1 MALLASGM
9 ASYRSMRHRLNARQ
23 QELVDLAGRLA
34 DSFAQRAAEHDRE
47 STFPFENY
55 DEMRE
60 AGYLGLTI
68 PQELGGHGADLRE
81 VVLAQER
88 LAMGCSSTALAVGMH
103 VSPLG
108 QVAALWRLNRDERL
122 GRFLREAATG
132 EVVYASMTAE
142 RGHSILMTSNT
153 VATRVPGG
161 YRVTGDKIFG
171 TESAVCTHFSTMAR
185 LDDPHDGS
193 RVLLFRLARPV
204 EGMEVKDMWDT
215 MGMRGTLSNDYSLR
229 DVFVPEEAVFHSYPV
244 GHFDS
249 VLLRM
254 TWSWAMPAFGAVYLG
269 IAAGAMAHARE
280 QVAKRGREGDP
291 AVQAAFAE
299 MEILLETAR
308 AVLWRHTDE
317 VISGDLFEQF
327 SVQEGM
333 ARSVLAKHVPCNN
346 AIRIVDL
353 ALEVVGGAGY
363 FRRSPLERMYRD
375 VRAGVI
381 MPYNNPEARS
391 LFGRNALGIEIAP
404 EVPAAESG
412 HRSAGA
418 GAG

>member
-1 MALLASGM
+1 
-9 ASYRSMRHRLNARQ
+9 MRHRLNARQ
-23 QELVDLAGRLA
+23 QDLVELAGRLA
-34 DSFAQRAAEHDRE
+34 DTFATRAAEHDRE

-55 DEMRE
+55 ADMRA

-68 PQELGGHGADLRE
+68 PEELGGRGADLGE
-81 VVLAQER
+81 MLLAQER
-88 LAMGCSSTALAVGMH
+88 LAMGCGSTALAVTMH

-108 QVAALWRLNRDERL
+108 QVGALWRLNQDERL
-122 GRFLREAATG
+122 GQFLREAATG

-153 VATRVPGG
+153 VATPVEGG

-171 TESAVCTHFSTMAR
+171 TESAICTHFSSMAR
-185 LDDPHDGS
+185 VDDADGGS
-193 RVLLFRLARPV
+193 RVIIFRLARPV
-204 EGMEVKDMWDT
+204 DGMEVKDTWDT
-215 MGMRGTLSNDYSLR
+215 MGMRGTLSNDWSMR
-229 DVFVPEEAVFHSYPV
+229 DVFVPEDAVFHSYPV
-244 GHFDS
+244 DHFDS

-269 IAAGAMAHARE
+269 IAGGAMAYARD
-280 QVAKRGREGDP
+280 QVQARGRENDP
-291 AVQAAFAE
+291 AVQTAFAE

-327 SVQEGM
+327 TVQEGM
-333 ARSVLAKHVPCNN
+333 ARTMLTKHVPCNN

-353 ALEVVGGAGY
+353 ALEVVGGAGF

-404 EVPAAESG
+404 EVPAEESG
-412 HRSAGA
+412 HRV
-418 GAG
+418 

>member
-9 ASYRSMRHRLNARQ
+9 ASYTSMRHRLNARQ
-23 QELVDLAGRLA
+23 QDIVDLAGRLA
-34 DSFAQRAAEHDRE
+34 DSFAQRASEHDRE

-55 DEMRE
+55 DEMRD

-88 LAMGCSSTALAVGMH
+88 LAMGCGSTALAVGMH

-108 QVAALWRLNRDERL
+108 QVAALWRHNRDENL

-153 VATRVPGG
+153 VATPVPGG

-185 LDDPHDGS
+185 LDDPHDGA

-215 MGMRGTLSNDYSLR
+215 MGMRGTLSNDYTLR

-244 GHFDS
+244 DHFDS

-269 IAAGAMAHARE
+269 IAAGAMAYARE

-299 MEILLETAR
+299 MEIQLETAR

-333 ARSVLAKHVPCNN
+333 ARSVLAKYVPCNN

-404 EVPAAESG
+404 EVPAQESG
-412 HRSAGA
+412 HRRAAAG
-418 GAG
+418 

>member
-1 MALLASGM
+1 
-9 ASYRSMRHRLNARQ
+9 MRQRLNARQ
-23 QELVDLAGRLA
+23 QDLVELAGRLA
-34 DSFAQRAAEHDRE
+34 DTFATRAAEHDRE

-55 DEMRE
+55 ADMRA

-68 PQELGGHGADLRE
+68 PEELGGRGADLRE
-81 VVLAQER
+81 MLLAQER
-88 LAMGCSSTALAVGMH
+88 LAMGCGSTALAVTMH

-108 QVAALWRLNRDERL
+108 QVGALWRLNQDERL

-153 VATRVPGG
+153 VATPVVGG

-171 TESAVCTHFSTMAR
+171 TESAICTHFSSMAR
-185 LDDPHDGS
+185 VDDADGGS
-193 RVLLFRLARPV
+193 RVIIFRLARPV
-204 EGMEVKDMWDT
+204 EGMEVKDGWDT
-215 MGMRGTLSNDYSLR
+215 MGMRGTLSNDWTMR
-229 DVFVPEEAVFHSYPV
+229 DVFVPQDAVFHSYPV

-269 IAAGAMAHARE
+269 IAGGAMAYALE
-280 QVAKRGREGDP
+280 QVQARGREGDP

-327 SVQEGM
+327 TVQEGM
-333 ARSVLAKHVPCNN
+333 ARTMLTKHVPCNN

-353 ALEVVGGAGY
+353 ALEVVGGAGF

-404 EVPAAESG
+404 EVPAEESG
-412 HRSAGA
+412 QRV
-418 GAG
+418 

>member
-1 MALLASGM
+1 
-9 ASYRSMRHRLNARQ
+9 MRHRLNARQ
-23 QELVDLAGRLA
+23 QDLVELAGRLA
-34 DSFAQRAAEHDRE
+34 DTFATRAAEHDRE

-55 DEMRE
+55 ADMRA

-68 PQELGGHGADLRE
+68 PEELGGRGADLGE
-81 VVLAQER
+81 MLLAQER
-88 LAMGCSSTALAVGMH
+88 LAMGCGSTALAVTMH

-108 QVAALWRLNRDERL
+108 QVGALWRLNQDERL
-122 GRFLREAATG
+122 GQFLREAATG

-153 VATRVPGG
+153 VATPVEGG

-171 TESAVCTHFSTMAR
+171 TESAICTHFSSMAR
-185 LDDPHDGS
+185 VDDADGGS
-193 RVLLFRLARPV
+193 RIIIFRLARPV
-204 EGMEVKDMWDT
+204 DGMEVKDTWDT
-215 MGMRGTLSNDYSLR
+215 MGMRGTLSNDWSMR
-229 DVFVPEEAVFHSYPV
+229 DVFVPDDAVFHSYPV
-244 GHFDS
+244 DHFDS

-269 IAAGAMAHARE
+269 IAGGAMAYARD
-280 QVAKRGREGDP
+280 QVQARGRENDP
-291 AVQAAFAE
+291 AVQTAFAE

-327 SVQEGM
+327 TVQEGM
-333 ARSVLAKHVPCNN
+333 ARTMLTKHVPCNN

-353 ALEVVGGAGY
+353 ALEVVGGAGF

-404 EVPAAESG
+404 EVPAEESG
-412 HRSAGA
+412 HRVRQAGR
-418 GAG
+418 GR

>member
-1 MALLASGM
+1 
-9 ASYRSMRHRLNARQ
+9 MRHRLNARQ
-23 QELVDLAGRLA
+23 QDLVELAGRLA
-34 DSFAQRAAEHDRE
+34 DTFATRAAEHDRE

-55 DEMRE
+55 ADMRA

-68 PQELGGHGADLRE
+68 PEELGGRGADLGE
-81 VVLAQER
+81 MLLAQER
-88 LAMGCSSTALAVGMH
+88 LAMGCGSTALAVTMH

-108 QVAALWRLNRDERL
+108 QVGALWRLNQDERL
-122 GRFLREAATG
+122 GQFLREAATG

-153 VATRVPGG
+153 VATPVEGG

-171 TESAVCTHFSTMAR
+171 TESAICTHFSSMAR
-185 LDDPHDGS
+185 VDDPDGGS
-193 RVLLFRLARPV
+193 RVIIFRLARPV
-204 EGMEVKDMWDT
+204 DGMEVKDTWDT
-215 MGMRGTLSNDYSLR
+215 MGMRGTLSNDWSMR
-229 DVFVPEEAVFHSYPV
+229 DVFVPDDAVFHSYPV
-244 GHFDS
+244 DHFDS

-269 IAAGAMAHARE
+269 IGGGAMAYARD
-280 QVAKRGREGDP
+280 QVQARGRENDP
-291 AVQAAFAE
+291 AVQTAFAE

-333 ARSVLAKHVPCNN
+333 ARTMLTKHVPCNN

-353 ALEVVGGAGY
+353 ALEVVGGAGF

-404 EVPAAESG
+404 EVPAEESG
-412 HRSAGA
+412 HRVRQAGR
-418 GAG
+418 GR

>member
-1 MALLASGM
+1 
-9 ASYRSMRHRLNARQ
+9 MRHRLNARQ
-23 QELVDLAGRLA
+23 QDLVELAGRLA
-34 DSFAQRAAEHDRE
+34 DTFATRAAEHDRE

-55 DEMRE
+55 ADMRE

-68 PQELGGHGADLRE
+68 PEELGGRGADLRE
-81 VVLAQER
+81 MLLAQER
-88 LAMGCSSTALAVGMH
+88 LAMGCGSTALAVTMH

-108 QVAALWRLNRDERL
+108 QVGALWRLNRDERL

-153 VATRVPGG
+153 VATPVDGG

-171 TESAVCTHFSTMAR
+171 TESAICTHFSTMAR
-185 LDDPHDGS
+185 VDDPDRGP
-193 RVLLFRLARPV
+193 RVIIFRLARPV
-204 EGMEVKDMWDT
+204 EGMEVKDGWDT
-215 MGMRGTLSNDYSLR
+215 MGMRGTLSNDWSMR
-229 DVFVPEEAVFHSYPV
+229 DVFVPEDAVFHSYPV
-244 GHFDS
+244 EHFDS

-269 IAAGAMAHARE
+269 IAGGAMAYTRD
-280 QVAKRGREGDP
+280 QVQARGREGDP

-317 VISGDLFEQF
+317 VISGDLFEGF
-327 SVQEGM
+327 GVQEGM
-333 ARSVLAKHVPCNN
+333 ARTMLTKYVPCNN

-381 MPYNNPEARS
+381 MPYNNPEARA

-404 EVPAAESG
+404 EVPAEESG
-412 HRSAGA
+412 HRV
-418 GAG
+418 

>member
-1 MALLASGM
+1 
-9 ASYRSMRHRLNARQ
+9 MRHRLNARQ
-23 QELVDLAGRLA
+23 QDLVELAGRLA
-34 DSFAQRAAEHDRE
+34 DTFATRAAEHDRE

-55 DEMRE
+55 ADMRA

-68 PQELGGHGADLRE
+68 PEELGGRGADLGE
-81 VVLAQER
+81 MLLAQER
-88 LAMGCSSTALAVGMH
+88 LAMGCGSTALAVTMH

-108 QVAALWRLNRDERL
+108 QVGALWRLNQDERL
-122 GRFLREAATG
+122 GQFLREAATG

-153 VATRVPGG
+153 VATPVEGG

-171 TESAVCTHFSTMAR
+171 TESAICTHFSSMAR
-185 LDDPHDGS
+185 VDDPGGGS
-193 RVLLFRLARPV
+193 RVIIFRLARPV
-204 EGMEVKDMWDT
+204 DGMEVKDTWDT
-215 MGMRGTLSNDYSLR
+215 MGMRGTLSNDWSMR
-229 DVFVPEEAVFHSYPV
+229 DVFVPEDAVFHSYPV
-244 GHFDS
+244 DHFDS

-269 IAAGAMAHARE
+269 IAGGAMAYARD
-280 QVAKRGREGDP
+280 QVQARGREDDP
-291 AVQAAFAE
+291 AVQTAFAE

-327 SVQEGM
+327 TVQEGM
-333 ARSVLAKHVPCNN
+333 ARTMLTKHVPCNN

-353 ALEVVGGAGY
+353 ALEVVGGAGF

-404 EVPAAESG
+404 EVPADESG
-412 HRSAGA
+412 HRVRQAGR
-418 GAG
+418 GR

>member
-1 MALLASGM
+1 
-9 ASYRSMRHRLNARQ
+9 MRQRLSARQ
-23 QELVDLAGRLA
+23 QDLVELAGRLA
-34 DSFAQRAAEHDRE
+34 DTFATRAAEHDRE

-55 DEMRE
+55 ADMRA

-68 PQELGGHGADLRE
+68 PEELGGRGADLRE
-81 VVLAQER
+81 MLLAQER
-88 LAMGCSSTALAVGMH
+88 LAMGCGSTALAVTMH

-108 QVAALWRLNRDERL
+108 QVGALWRLNQDERL
-122 GRFLREAATG
+122 GQFLREAATG

-153 VATRVPGG
+153 VATPVEGG

-171 TESAVCTHFSTMAR
+171 TESAICTHFSSMAR
-185 LDDPHDGS
+185 VDDPDGGS
-193 RVLLFRLARPV
+193 RVIIFRLARPV
-204 EGMEVKDMWDT
+204 EGMEVKDGWDT
-215 MGMRGTLSNDYSLR
+215 MGMRGTLSNDWTMR
-229 DVFVPEEAVFHSYPV
+229 DVFVPQDAVFHSYPV

-269 IAAGAMAHARE
+269 IAGGAMAYARE
-280 QVAKRGREGDP
+280 QVQARGREGDP

-317 VISGDLFEQF
+317 VISGDLFGDF
-327 SVQEGM
+327 TVQEGM
-333 ARSVLAKHVPCNN
+333 ARTMLTKHVPCNN

-353 ALEVVGGAGY
+353 ALEVVGGAGF

-404 EVPAAESG
+404 EVPAEESG
-412 HRSAGA
+412 H
-418 GAG
+418 

>member
-1 MALLASGM
+1 
-9 ASYRSMRHRLNARQ
+9 MRHRLNARQ
-23 QELVDLAGRLA
+23 QDLVELAGRLA
-34 DSFAQRAAEHDRE
+34 DTFATRAAEHDRE

-55 DEMRE
+55 ADMRA

-68 PQELGGHGADLRE
+68 PEELGGRGADLGE
-81 VVLAQER
+81 MLLAQER
-88 LAMGCSSTALAVGMH
+88 LAMGCGSTALAVTMH

-108 QVAALWRLNRDERL
+108 QVGALWRLNQDERL
-122 GRFLREAATG
+122 GQFLREAATG

-153 VATRVPGG
+153 VATPVEGG

-171 TESAVCTHFSTMAR
+171 TESAICTHFSSMAR
-185 LDDPHDGS
+185 VDDPDGGS
-193 RVLLFRLARPV
+193 RVIIFRLARPV
-204 EGMEVKDMWDT
+204 DGMEVKDTWDT
-215 MGMRGTLSNDYSLR
+215 MGMRGTLSNDWSMR
-229 DVFVPEEAVFHSYPV
+229 DVFVPEDAVFHSYPV
-244 GHFDS
+244 DHFDS

-269 IAAGAMAHARE
+269 IAGGAMAYARD
-280 QVAKRGREGDP
+280 QVQARGREDDP
-291 AVQAAFAE
+291 AVQTAFAE

-327 SVQEGM
+327 TVQEGM
-333 ARSVLAKHVPCNN
+333 ARTMLTKHVPCNN

-353 ALEVVGGAGY
+353 ALEVVGGAGF

-404 EVPAAESG
+404 EVPAEESG
-412 HRSAGA
+412 HRVRQAGR
-418 GAG
+418 GR

>member
-1 MALLASGM
+1 
-9 ASYRSMRHRLNARQ
+9 MRQRLSARQ
-23 QELVDLAGRLA
+23 QDLVELAGRLA
-34 DSFAQRAAEHDRE
+34 DTFATRAAEHDRE

-55 DEMRE
+55 ADMRA

-68 PQELGGHGADLRE
+68 PEELGGRGADLRE
-81 VVLAQER
+81 MLLAQER
-88 LAMGCSSTALAVGMH
+88 LAMGCGSTALAVTMH

-108 QVAALWRLNRDERL
+108 QVGALWRLNQDERL
-122 GRFLREAATG
+122 GQFLREAATG

-153 VATRVPGG
+153 VATPVEGG

-171 TESAVCTHFSTMAR
+171 TESAICTHFSSMAR
-185 LDDPHDGS
+185 VDDPDGGS
-193 RVLLFRLARPV
+193 RVIIFRLARPV
-204 EGMEVKDMWDT
+204 EGMEVKDGWDT
-215 MGMRGTLSNDYSLR
+215 MGMRGTLSNDWTMR
-229 DVFVPEEAVFHSYPV
+229 DVFVPQDAVFHSYPV

-269 IAAGAMAHARE
+269 IAGGAMAYARE
-280 QVAKRGREGDP
+280 QVQARGREGDP

-317 VISGDLFEQF
+317 VISGDLFGDF
-327 SVQEGM
+327 TVQEGM
-333 ARSVLAKHVPCNN
+333 ARTMLTKHVPCNN

-353 ALEVVGGAGY
+353 ALEVVGGAGF

-404 EVPAAESG
+404 EVPAEESG
-412 HRSAGA
+412 L
-418 GAG
+418 

>member
-1 MALLASGM
+1 
-9 ASYRSMRHRLNARQ
+9 MRHRLNARQ

-34 DSFAQRAAEHDRE
+34 DSFAQRAAEHDRA

-55 DEMRE
+55 DEMRA

-68 PQELGGHGADLRE
+68 PEELGGHGADLRE
-81 VVLAQER
+81 LLLAQER
-88 LAMGCSSTALAVGMH
+88 LAMGCGSTALAVTMH

-108 QVAALWRLNRDERL
+108 QVAALWRHNRDERL
-122 GRFLREAATG
+122 AQFLREAATG

-153 VATRVPGG
+153 IATPVPGG

-185 LDDPHDGS
+185 LDDAQGGS

-204 EGMEVKDMWDT
+204 DGMEVADTWDT
-215 MGMRGTLSNDYSLR
+215 MGMRGTLSNDWTMR

-244 GHFDS
+244 DHFDS

-254 TWSWAMPAFGAVYLG
+254 TWSWAMPGFGAVYLG
-269 IAAGAMAHARE
+269 IAGGAMAYARE
-280 QVAKRGREGDP
+280 QVAARGREADP

-308 AVLWRHTDE
+308 AVLWRQADE

-363 FRRSPLERMYRD
+363 YRRSPLERMYRD

-381 MPYNNPEARS
+381 MPYNNAEARS
-391 LFGRNALGIEIAP
+391 LLGRNALGIQVAP
-404 EVPAAESG
+404 EVPVEESG
-412 HRSAGA
+412 LRPADQA
-418 GAG
+418 R

>member
-1 MALLASGM
+1 
-9 ASYRSMRHRLNARQ
+9 MRHRLNARQ
-23 QELVDLAGRLA
+23 QDLVELAGRLA
-34 DSFAQRAAEHDRE
+34 DTFATRAAEHDRE

-55 DEMRE
+55 ADMRA

-68 PQELGGHGADLRE
+68 PEELGGRGADLRE
-81 VVLAQER
+81 MLLAQER
-88 LAMGCSSTALAVGMH
+88 LAMGCGSTALAVTMH

-108 QVAALWRLNRDERL
+108 QVGALWRLNQDERL
-122 GRFLREAATG
+122 GQFLREAATG

-153 VATRVPGG
+153 VATPVEGG

-171 TESAVCTHFSTMAR
+171 TESAICTHFSSMAR
-185 LDDPHDGS
+185 VDDPEEGS
-193 RVLLFRLARPV
+193 RVIVFRLARPV
-204 EGMEVKDMWDT
+204 EGMEVKDTWDT
-215 MGMRGTLSNDYSLR
+215 MGMRGTLSNDWSMR

-269 IAAGAMAHARE
+269 IAGGAMAYARE
-280 QVAKRGREGDP
+280 QVQARGREGDP
-291 AVQAAFAE
+291 AVQTAFAE

-317 VISGDLFEQF
+317 VISGDLFEGF
-327 SVQEGM
+327 TVQEGM
-333 ARSVLAKHVPCNN
+333 ARTMLSKHVPCNN

-353 ALEVVGGAGY
+353 ALEVVGGAGF

-381 MPYNNPEARS
+381 MPYNNAEARS

-404 EVPAAESG
+404 EVPAEESG
-412 HRSAGA
+412 L
-418 GAG
+418 

>member
-1 MALLASGM
+1 
-9 ASYRSMRHRLNARQ
+9 MRHRLNARQ
-23 QELVDLAGRLA
+23 QDLVELAGRLA
-34 DSFAQRAAEHDRE
+34 DTFATRAAEHDRE

-55 DEMRE
+55 ADMRA

-68 PQELGGHGADLRE
+68 PEELGGRGADLGE
-81 VVLAQER
+81 MLLAQER
-88 LAMGCSSTALAVGMH
+88 LAMGCGSTALAVTMH

-108 QVAALWRLNRDERL
+108 QVGALWRLNQDERL
-122 GRFLREAATG
+122 GQFLREAATG

-153 VATRVPGG
+153 VATPVEGG

-171 TESAVCTHFSTMAR
+171 TESAICTHFSSMAR
-185 LDDPHDGS
+185 VDDPDGGS
-193 RVLLFRLARPV
+193 RVIIFRLARPV
-204 EGMEVKDMWDT
+204 DGMEVKDTWDT
-215 MGMRGTLSNDYSLR
+215 MGMRGTLSNDWSMR
-229 DVFVPEEAVFHSYPV
+229 DVFVPEDAVFHSYPV
-244 GHFDS
+244 DHFDS

-269 IAAGAMAHARE
+269 IAGGAMAYARD
-280 QVAKRGREGDP
+280 QVQARGREDDP
-291 AVQAAFAE
+291 AVQTAFAE

-327 SVQEGM
+327 TVQEGM
-333 ARSVLAKHVPCNN
+333 ARTMLTKHVPCNN

-353 ALEVVGGAGY
+353 ALEVVGGAGF

-404 EVPAAESG
+404 EVPAEESG
-412 HRSAGA
+412 DRVRQAGR
-418 GAG
+418 GR

>member
-1 MALLASGM
+1 
-9 ASYRSMRHRLNARQ
+9 MRHRLNARQ
-23 QELVDLAGRLA
+23 QDLVELAGRLA
-34 DSFAQRAAEHDRE
+34 DTFAARAAEHDRE

-55 DEMRE
+55 ADMRA

-68 PQELGGHGADLRE
+68 PEELGGRGADLRE
-81 VVLAQER
+81 MLLAQER
-88 LAMGCSSTALAVGMH
+88 LAMGCGSTALAVTMH

-108 QVAALWRLNRDERL
+108 QVGALWRLNQDERL
-122 GRFLREAATG
+122 GQFLREAATG

-153 VATRVPGG
+153 VATPVEGG

-171 TESAVCTHFSTMAR
+171 TESAICTHFSSMAR
-185 LDDPHDGS
+185 VDDPDGGS
-193 RVLLFRLARPV
+193 RVIIFRLARPV
-204 EGMEVKDMWDT
+204 EGMEVKDGWDT
-215 MGMRGTLSNDYSLR
+215 MGMRGTLSNDWSMR
-229 DVFVPEEAVFHSYPV
+229 DVFVPEDAVFHSYPV
-244 GHFDS
+244 EHFDS

-269 IAAGAMAHARE
+269 IAGGAMAYARD
-280 QVAKRGREGDP
+280 QVQARGREGDP

-327 SVQEGM
+327 GVQEGM
-333 ARSVLAKHVPCNN
+333 ARTMLTKYVPCNN

-404 EVPAAESG
+404 EVPAEESG
-412 HRSAGA
+412 HRV
-418 GAG
+418 

>member
-1 MALLASGM
+1 
-9 ASYRSMRHRLNARQ
+9 MRHRLNARQ
-23 QELVDLAGRLA
+23 QDLVELAGRLA
-34 DSFAQRAAEHDRE
+34 DTFATRAAEHDRE

-55 DEMRE
+55 ADMRA

-68 PQELGGHGADLRE
+68 PEELGGRGADLRE
-81 VVLAQER
+81 MLLAQER
-88 LAMGCSSTALAVGMH
+88 LAMGCGSTALAVTMH

-108 QVAALWRLNRDERL
+108 QVGALWRLNQDERL
-122 GRFLREAATG
+122 GQFLREAATG

-153 VATRVPGG
+153 VATPVEGG

-171 TESAVCTHFSTMAR
+171 TESAICTHFSSMAR
-185 LDDPHDGS
+185 VDDPDGGS
-193 RVLLFRLARPV
+193 RVIIFRLARPV
-204 EGMEVKDMWDT
+204 EGMEVKDGWDT
-215 MGMRGTLSNDYSLR
+215 MGMRGTLSNDWTMR
-229 DVFVPEEAVFHSYPV
+229 DVFVPQDAVFHSYPV

-269 IAAGAMAHARE
+269 IAGGAMAYARE
-280 QVAKRGREGDP
+280 QVQARGREGDP

-317 VISGDLFEQF
+317 VISGDLFGDF
-327 SVQEGM
+327 TVQEGM
-333 ARSVLAKHVPCNN
+333 ARTMLTKHVPCNN

-353 ALEVVGGAGY
+353 ALEVVGGAGF

-404 EVPAAESG
+404 EVPAEESG
-412 HRSAGA
+412 L
-418 GAG
+418 

>member
-1 MALLASGM
+1 
-9 ASYRSMRHRLNARQ
+9 MRQRLNARQ
-23 QELVDLAGRLA
+23 QDLVELAGRLA
-34 DSFAQRAAEHDRE
+34 DTFATRAAEHDRE

-55 DEMRE
+55 ADMRA

-68 PQELGGHGADLRE
+68 PEELGGRGADLRE
-81 VVLAQER
+81 MLLAQER
-88 LAMGCSSTALAVGMH
+88 LAMGCGSTALAVTMH

-108 QVAALWRLNRDERL
+108 QVGALWRLNQDERL
-122 GRFLREAATG
+122 GQFLREAATG
-132 EVVYASMTAE
+132 EIVYASMTAE

-153 VATRVPGG
+153 VATRVEGG

-171 TESAVCTHFSTMAR
+171 TESAICTHFSSMAR
-185 LDDPHDGS
+185 VDDPDGGS
-193 RVLLFRLARPV
+193 RVIIFRLARPV
-204 EGMEVKDMWDT
+204 EGMEVKDGWDT
-215 MGMRGTLSNDYSLR
+215 MGMRGTLSNDWTMR
-229 DVFVPEEAVFHSYPV
+229 DVFVPEDAVFHSYPV
-244 GHFDS
+244 DHFDS

-269 IAAGAMAHARE
+269 IAGGAMAYARE
-280 QVAKRGREGDP
+280 QVQARAREADP

-317 VISGDLFEQF
+317 VISGDLFEGF
-327 SVQEGM
+327 TVQEGM
-333 ARSVLAKHVPCNN
+333 ARTMLTKYVPCNN

-404 EVPAAESG
+404 EVPTEESG
-412 HRSAGA
+412 HRV
-418 GAG
+418 

>member
-1 MALLASGM
+1 
-9 ASYRSMRHRLNARQ
+9 MRHRLNARQ
-23 QELVDLAGRLA
+23 QDLVELAGRLA
-34 DSFAQRAAEHDRE
+34 DTFATRAAEHDRE

-55 DEMRE
+55 ADMRA

-68 PQELGGHGADLRE
+68 PEELGGRGADLGE
-81 VVLAQER
+81 MLLAQER
-88 LAMGCSSTALAVGMH
+88 LAMGCGSTALAVTMH

-108 QVAALWRLNRDERL
+108 QVGALWRLNQDERL
-122 GRFLREAATG
+122 GQFLREAATG

-153 VATRVPGG
+153 VATPVEGG

-171 TESAVCTHFSTMAR
+171 TESAICTHFSSMAR
-185 LDDPHDGS
+185 VDDPDGGS
-193 RVLLFRLARPV
+193 RVIIFRLARPV
-204 EGMEVKDMWDT
+204 DGMEVKDTWDT
-215 MGMRGTLSNDYSLR
+215 MGMRGTLSNDWSMR
-229 DVFVPEEAVFHSYPV
+229 DVFVPEDAVFHSYPV
-244 GHFDS
+244 DHFDS

-269 IAAGAMAHARE
+269 IAGGAMAYARD
-280 QVAKRGREGDP
+280 QVQARGRENDP
-291 AVQAAFAE
+291 AVQTAFAE

-327 SVQEGM
+327 TVQEGM
-333 ARSVLAKHVPCNN
+333 ARTMLTKHVPCNN

-353 ALEVVGGAGY
+353 ALEVVGGAGF

-404 EVPAAESG
+404 EVPAEESG
-412 HRSAGA
+412 HRVRQAGR
-418 GAG
+418 GR

>member
-1 MALLASGM
+1 
-9 ASYRSMRHRLNARQ
+9 MRHRLNARQ
-23 QELVDLAGRLA
+23 QDLVELAGRLA
-34 DSFAQRAAEHDRE
+34 DTFATRAAEHDRE

-55 DEMRE
+55 ADMRA

-68 PQELGGHGADLRE
+68 PEELGGRGADLGE
-81 VVLAQER
+81 MLLAQER
-88 LAMGCSSTALAVGMH
+88 LAMGCGSTALAVTMH

-108 QVAALWRLNRDERL
+108 QVGALWRLNQDERL
-122 GRFLREAATG
+122 GQFLREAATG

-153 VATRVPGG
+153 VATPVDGG

-171 TESAVCTHFSTMAR
+171 TESAICTHFSSMAR
-185 LDDPHDGS
+185 VDDPDGGS
-193 RVLLFRLARPV
+193 RVIIFRLARPV
-204 EGMEVKDMWDT
+204 DGMEVKDTWDT
-215 MGMRGTLSNDYSLR
+215 MGMRGTLSNDWSMR
-229 DVFVPEEAVFHSYPV
+229 DVFVPEDAVFHSYPV
-244 GHFDS
+244 DHFDS

-269 IAAGAMAHARE
+269 IAGGAMAYARD
-280 QVAKRGREGDP
+280 QVQARGREDDP
-291 AVQAAFAE
+291 AVQTAFAE

-317 VISGDLFEQF
+317 VASGDLFEQF
-327 SVQEGM
+327 TVQEGM
-333 ARSVLAKHVPCNN
+333 ARTMLTKHVPCNN

-353 ALEVVGGAGY
+353 ALEVVGGAGF

-404 EVPAAESG
+404 EVPAEESG
-412 HRSAGA
+412 HRVRQAGR
-418 GAG
+418 GR

>member
-1 MALLASGM
+1 
-9 ASYRSMRHRLNARQ
+9 MRQRLNARQ
-23 QELVDLAGRLA
+23 QDLVELAGRLA
-34 DSFAQRAAEHDRE
+34 DTFATRAAEHDRE

-55 DEMRE
+55 ADMRA

-68 PQELGGHGADLRE
+68 PEELGGRGADLRE
-81 VVLAQER
+81 MLLAQER
-88 LAMGCSSTALAVGMH
+88 LAMGCGSTALAVTMH

-108 QVAALWRLNRDERL
+108 QVGALWRLNQDERL
-122 GRFLREAATG
+122 GQFLREAATG

-153 VATRVPGG
+153 VATPVEGG

-171 TESAVCTHFSTMAR
+171 TESAICTHFSSMAR
-185 LDDPHDGS
+185 VDDPDGGS
-193 RVLLFRLARPV
+193 RVIIFRLARPV
-204 EGMEVKDMWDT
+204 EGMEVKDGWDT
-215 MGMRGTLSNDYSLR
+215 MGMRGTLSNDWTMR
-229 DVFVPEEAVFHSYPV
+229 DVFVPQDTVFHSYPV
-244 GHFDS
+244 DHFDS

-269 IAAGAMAHARE
+269 IAGGAMAYARE
-280 QVAKRGREGDP
+280 QVQARGREGDP

-317 VISGDLFEQF
+317 VISGDLFEGF

-333 ARSVLAKHVPCNN
+333 ARTMLTKHVPCNN

-353 ALEVVGGAGY
+353 ALEVVGGAGF

-391 LFGRNALGIEIAP
+391 LFGRNALGIQIAP
-404 EVPAAESG
+404 EVPAEESG
-412 HRSAGA
+412 HRL
-418 GAG
+418 

>member
-1 MALLASGM
+1 
-9 ASYRSMRHRLNARQ
+9 MRA
-23 QELVDLAGRLA
+23 
-34 DSFAQRAAEHDRE
+34 
-47 STFPFENY
+47 
-55 DEMRE
+55 

-68 PQELGGHGADLRE
+68 PEELGGRGADLGE
-81 VVLAQER
+81 MLLAQER
-88 LAMGCSSTALAVGMH
+88 LAMGCGSTALAVTMH

-108 QVAALWRLNRDERL
+108 QVGALWRLNQDERL
-122 GRFLREAATG
+122 GQFLREAATG

-153 VATRVPGG
+153 VATPVEGG

-171 TESAVCTHFSTMAR
+171 TESAICTHFSSMAR
-185 LDDPHDGS
+185 VDDPDGGS
-193 RVLLFRLARPV
+193 RVIIFRLAHPV
-204 EGMEVKDMWDT
+204 DGMEVKDTWDT
-215 MGMRGTLSNDYSLR
+215 MGMRGTLSNDWSMR
-229 DVFVPEEAVFHSYPV
+229 DVFVPEDAVFHSYPV
-244 GHFDS
+244 DHFDS

-269 IAAGAMAHARE
+269 IAGGAMAYARD
-280 QVAKRGREGDP
+280 QVQARGREDDP
-291 AVQAAFAE
+291 AVQTAFAE

-317 VISGDLFEQF
+317 VASGDLFEQF
-327 SVQEGM
+327 TVQEGM
-333 ARSVLAKHVPCNN
+333 ARTMLTKHVPCNN

-353 ALEVVGGAGY
+353 ALEVVGGAGF

-404 EVPAAESG
+404 EVPAEESG
-412 HRSAGA
+412 DRVRQAGR
-418 GAG
+418 GR

>member
-1 MALLASGM
+1 
-9 ASYRSMRHRLNARQ
+9 MRHRLNARQ
-23 QELVDLAGRLA
+23 QDLVELAGRLA
-34 DSFAQRAAEHDRE
+34 DTFATRAAEHDRE

-55 DEMRE
+55 ADMRA

-68 PQELGGHGADLRE
+68 PEELGGRGADLGE
-81 VVLAQER
+81 MLLAQER
-88 LAMGCSSTALAVGMH
+88 LAMGCGSTALAVTMH

-108 QVAALWRLNRDERL
+108 QVGALWRLNQDERL
-122 GRFLREAATG
+122 GQFLREAATG

-153 VATRVPGG
+153 VATPVEGG

-171 TESAVCTHFSTMAR
+171 TESAICTHFSSMAR
-185 LDDPHDGS
+185 VDDADGGS
-193 RVLLFRLARPV
+193 RVIIFRLARPV
-204 EGMEVKDMWDT
+204 DGMEVKDTWDT
-215 MGMRGTLSNDYSLR
+215 MGMRGTLSNDWSMR
-229 DVFVPEEAVFHSYPV
+229 DVFVPDDAVFHSYPV
-244 GHFDS
+244 DHFDS

-269 IAAGAMAHARE
+269 IAGGAMAYARD
-280 QVAKRGREGDP
+280 QVQARGRENDP
-291 AVQAAFAE
+291 AVQTAFAE

-327 SVQEGM
+327 TVQEGM
-333 ARSVLAKHVPCNN
+333 ARTMLTKHVPCNN

-353 ALEVVGGAGY
+353 ALEVVGGAGF

-404 EVPAAESG
+404 EVPAEDSG
-412 HRSAGA
+412 HRV
-418 GAG
+418 

>member
-1 MALLASGM
+1 
-9 ASYRSMRHRLNARQ
+9 MRHRLNARQ
-23 QELVDLAGRLA
+23 QELVELAGRLA
-34 DSFAQRAAEHDRE
+34 DTFATRAAEHDRE

-55 DEMRE
+55 DDMRA

-68 PQELGGHGADLRE
+68 PEELGGKGADLRE
-81 VVLAQER
+81 MLLAQER
-88 LAMGCSSTALAVGMH
+88 LAMGCGSTALAVTMH

-108 QVAALWRLNRDERL
+108 QVGALWRLNQDERL
-122 GRFLREAATG
+122 GQFLREAATG

-153 VATRVPGG
+153 VATPVEGG

-171 TESAVCTHFSTMAR
+171 TESAICTHFSSMAR
-185 LDDPHDGS
+185 VDDPEEGS
-193 RVLLFRLARPV
+193 RVIVFRLARPV
-204 EGMEVKDMWDT
+204 EGMEVKDTWDT
-215 MGMRGTLSNDYSLR
+215 MGMRGTLSNDWSMR

-269 IAAGAMAHARE
+269 IAGGAMAYARE
-280 QVAKRGREGDP
+280 QVQARGREGDP
-291 AVQAAFAE
+291 AVQTAFAE

-317 VISGDLFEQF
+317 VISGDLFEGF
-327 SVQEGM
+327 TVQEGM
-333 ARSVLAKHVPCNN
+333 ARTMLSKHVPCNN

-353 ALEVVGGAGY
+353 ALEVVGGAGF

-381 MPYNNPEARS
+381 MPYNNAEARS

-404 EVPAAESG
+404 EVPAEESG
-412 HRSAGA
+412 HRRVRQAGR
-418 GAG
+418 GR

>member
-1 MALLASGM
+1 
-9 ASYRSMRHRLNARQ
+9 MRHRLNARQ
-23 QELVDLAGRLA
+23 QDLVELAGRLA
-34 DSFAQRAAEHDRE
+34 DTFATRAAEHDRE

-55 DEMRE
+55 ADMRA

-68 PQELGGHGADLRE
+68 PEELGGRGADLGE
-81 VVLAQER
+81 MLLAQER
-88 LAMGCSSTALAVGMH
+88 LAMGCGSTALAVTMH

-108 QVAALWRLNRDERL
+108 QVGALWRLNQDERL
-122 GRFLREAATG
+122 GQFLREAATG

-153 VATRVPGG
+153 VATPVEGG

-171 TESAVCTHFSTMAR
+171 TESAICTHFSSMAR
-185 LDDPHDGS
+185 VDDPDGGS
-193 RVLLFRLARPV
+193 RVIIFRLARPV
-204 EGMEVKDMWDT
+204 DGMEVKDTWDT
-215 MGMRGTLSNDYSLR
+215 MGMRGTLSNDWSMR
-229 DVFVPEEAVFHSYPV
+229 DVFVPDDAVFHSYPV
-244 GHFDS
+244 DHFDS

-269 IAAGAMAHARE
+269 IAGGAMAYARD
-280 QVAKRGREGDP
+280 QVQARGRENDP
-291 AVQAAFAE
+291 AVQTAFAE

-327 SVQEGM
+327 TVQEGM
-333 ARSVLAKHVPCNN
+333 ARTMLTKHVPCNN

-353 ALEVVGGAGY
+353 ALEVVGGAGF

-404 EVPAAESG
+404 EVPAEESG
-412 HRSAGA
+412 HRVRQAGR
-418 GAG
+418 GR

>member
-1 MALLASGM
+1 
-9 ASYRSMRHRLNARQ
+9 MRHRLNARQ
-23 QELVDLAGRLA
+23 QDLVELAGRLA
-34 DSFAQRAAEHDRE
+34 DTFATRAAEHDRE

-55 DEMRE
+55 ADMRA

-68 PQELGGHGADLRE
+68 PEELGGRGADLRE
-81 VVLAQER
+81 MLLAQER
-88 LAMGCSSTALAVGMH
+88 LAMGCGSTALAVTMH

-108 QVAALWRLNRDERL
+108 QVGALWRLNQDERL
-122 GRFLREAATG
+122 GQFLREAATG

-153 VATRVPGG
+153 VATPVEGG

-171 TESAVCTHFSTMAR
+171 TESAICTHFSSMAR
-185 LDDPHDGS
+185 VDDPDGGS
-193 RVLLFRLARPV
+193 RVIIFRLARPV
-204 EGMEVKDMWDT
+204 EGMEVKDTWDT
-215 MGMRGTLSNDYSLR
+215 MGMRGTLSNDWSMR
-229 DVFVPEEAVFHSYPV
+229 DVFVPEDAVFHSYPV
-244 GHFDS
+244 DHFDS

-269 IAAGAMAHARE
+269 IAGGAMAYARD
-280 QVAKRGREGDP
+280 QVQARGREDDP
-291 AVQAAFAE
+291 AVQTAFAE

-327 SVQEGM
+327 TVQEGM
-333 ARSVLAKHVPCNN
+333 ARTMLTKHVPCNN

-353 ALEVVGGAGY
+353 ALEVVGGAGF

-404 EVPAAESG
+404 EVPAEESG
-412 HRSAGA
+412 QRV
-418 GAG
+418 

>member
-1 MALLASGM
+1 
-9 ASYRSMRHRLNARQ
+9 MRHRLNARQ
-23 QELVDLAGRLA
+23 QDLVELAGRLA
-34 DSFAQRAAEHDRE
+34 DTFATRAAEHDRE

-55 DEMRE
+55 ADMRA

-68 PQELGGHGADLRE
+68 PEELGGRGADLGE
-81 VVLAQER
+81 MLLAQER
-88 LAMGCSSTALAVGMH
+88 LAMGCGSTALAVTMH

-108 QVAALWRLNRDERL
+108 QVGALWRLNQDERL
-122 GRFLREAATG
+122 GQFLREAATG

-153 VATRVPGG
+153 VATPVEGG

-171 TESAVCTHFSTMAR
+171 TESAICTHFSSMAR
-185 LDDPHDGS
+185 VDDPDGGS
-193 RVLLFRLARPV
+193 RVIIFRLARPV
-204 EGMEVKDMWDT
+204 DGMEVKDTWDT
-215 MGMRGTLSNDYSLR
+215 MGMRGTLSNDWSMR
-229 DVFVPEEAVFHSYPV
+229 DVFVPEDAVFHSYPV
-244 GHFDS
+244 DHFDS

-269 IAAGAMAHARE
+269 IAGGAMAYARD
-280 QVAKRGREGDP
+280 QVQARGREDDP
-291 AVQAAFAE
+291 AVQTAFAE

-317 VISGDLFEQF
+317 VASGDLFEQF
-327 SVQEGM
+327 TVQEGM
-333 ARSVLAKHVPCNN
+333 ARTMLTKHVPCNN

-353 ALEVVGGAGY
+353 ALEVVGGAGF

-404 EVPAAESG
+404 EVPAEESG
-412 HRSAGA
+412 HRVRQAGR
-418 GAG
+418 GR

>member
-1 MALLASGM
+1 
-9 ASYRSMRHRLNARQ
+9 MRHRLNARQ
-23 QELVDLAGRLA
+23 QDLVELAGRLA
-34 DSFAQRAAEHDRE
+34 DTFATRAAEHDRE

-55 DEMRE
+55 ADMRA

-68 PQELGGHGADLRE
+68 PEELGGRGADLRE
-81 VVLAQER
+81 MLLAQER
-88 LAMGCSSTALAVGMH
+88 LAMGCGSTALAVTMH

-108 QVAALWRLNRDERL
+108 QVGALWRLNQDERL
-122 GRFLREAATG
+122 GQFLREAATG

-153 VATRVPGG
+153 VATPVEGG

-171 TESAVCTHFSTMAR
+171 TESAICTHFSSMAR
-185 LDDPHDGS
+185 VDDPDGGS
-193 RVLLFRLARPV
+193 RVIIFRLARPV
-204 EGMEVKDMWDT
+204 EGMEVKDGWDT
-215 MGMRGTLSNDYSLR
+215 MGMRGTLSNDWSMR
-229 DVFVPEEAVFHSYPV
+229 DVFVPQDAVFHSYPV

-269 IAAGAMAHARE
+269 IAGGAMAYARE
-280 QVAKRGREGDP
+280 QVQARGREGDP

-317 VISGDLFEQF
+317 VISGDLFGDF
-327 SVQEGM
+327 TVQEGM
-333 ARSVLAKHVPCNN
+333 ARTMLTKHVPCNN

-353 ALEVVGGAGY
+353 ALEVVGGAGF

-404 EVPAAESG
+404 EVPAEESG
-412 HRSAGA
+412 HRV
-418 GAG
+418 

>member
-1 MALLASGM
+1 
-9 ASYRSMRHRLNARQ
+9 MRHRLNARQ
-23 QELVDLAGRLA
+23 QDLVELAGRLA
-34 DSFAQRAAEHDRE
+34 DTFATRAAEHDRE

-55 DEMRE
+55 ADMRA

-68 PQELGGHGADLRE
+68 PEELGGRGADLRE
-81 VVLAQER
+81 MLLAQER
-88 LAMGCSSTALAVGMH
+88 LAMGCGSTALAVTMH

-108 QVAALWRLNRDERL
+108 QVGALWRLNRDERL

-153 VATRVPGG
+153 VATPVDGG

-171 TESAVCTHFSTMAR
+171 TESAICTHFSTMAR
-185 LDDPHDGS
+185 VDDPDRGP
-193 RVLLFRLARPV
+193 RVIIFRLARPV
-204 EGMEVKDMWDT
+204 EGMDVKDGWDT
-215 MGMRGTLSNDYSLR
+215 MGMRGTLSNDWSMR
-229 DVFVPEEAVFHSYPV
+229 DVFVPEDAVFHSYPV
-244 GHFDS
+244 EHFDS

-269 IAAGAMAHARE
+269 IAGGAMAYARD
-280 QVAKRGREGDP
+280 QVQARGREGDP
-291 AVQAAFAE
+291 AVHAAFAE

-327 SVQEGM
+327 GVQEGM
-333 ARSVLAKHVPCNN
+333 ARTMLTKYVPCNN

-404 EVPAAESG
+404 EVPAEESG
-412 HRSAGA
+412 HRV
-418 GAG
+418 